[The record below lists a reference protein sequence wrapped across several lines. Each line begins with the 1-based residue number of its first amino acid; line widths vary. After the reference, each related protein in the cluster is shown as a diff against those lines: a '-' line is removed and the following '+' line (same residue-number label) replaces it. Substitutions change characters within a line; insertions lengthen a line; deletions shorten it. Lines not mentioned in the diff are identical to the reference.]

1 MPPLQEIEIRTQAEA
16 EARYGEYLAYVEDAY
31 SRAERGEFH
40 LAPPAILWVAITENC
55 NLKCVGCYTEGLFKK
70 VYIDVADMRRLLS
83 SVGSGFECI
92 SLTEGEAFLH
102 PKLCDII
109 EICKEHHPDADVWV
123 ISNGTIPIKGRY
135 RRAVS
140 LIDRLGLS
148 IDGATKAT
156 YEGIRVGANF
166 ERFIENVREIV
177 AIRKETGFPR
187 HLGFSFTATRTNL
200 PELAGVVRLAHALG
214 VPLVWAQPME
224 IKNEEVGRR
233 IAAIHIDTMPKPEI
247 RRLMEEAQ
255 AEAKRLGV
263 QFHSAVALW
272 PDEEEVTDK
281 TGSED
286 LSDGFAAVRQEI
298 VDELAVRMCQYTW
311 REDFQFLKV
320 GEAFQIVPC
329 CYMDRSAAGILAK
342 RYGFSYD
349 QLPTSDALFNSA
361 EFWRFRRDLALGK
374 MGDVC
379 GMCQAAKTYPWEP
392 GNGA

>member
-1 MPPLQEIEIRTQAEA
+1 MPPRQEIAIRTQAEA

-31 SRAERGEFH
+31 VKAQRGEFH
-40 LAPPAILWVAITENC
+40 LEPPAILWLAITENC

-70 VYIDVADMRRLLS
+70 VYIDVADVRRLLS
-83 SVGSGFECI
+83 SVGSGFQCI

-109 EICKEHHPDADVWV
+109 EICKELHPDADVWV

-135 RRAVS
+135 RQAVS

-148 IDGATKAT
+148 IDGATKPT

-166 ERFIENVREIV
+166 ERFIENVRDIV

-200 PELAGVVRLAHALG
+200 PELAGVVRLAHELG

-224 IKNEEVGRR
+224 IKNAEVGRR
-233 IAAIHIDTMPKPEI
+233 IADIYIETLPKREI
-247 RRLMEEAQ
+247 RRLMEEARD
-255 AEAKRLGV
+255 EAKRLGV
-263 QFHSAVALW
+263 RFHSATALW
-272 PDEEEVTDK
+272 PEIPDEAEGEPEETRAA
-281 TGSED
+281 TG
-286 LSDGFAAVRQEI
+286 QEI
-298 VDELAVRMCQYTW
+298 IDELAVRMCRYTW

-320 GEAFQIVPC
+320 GEKFQIVPC

-342 RYGFSYD
+342 RYGFDYGEV
-349 QLPTSDALFNSA
+349 PTADALFNSA

-379 GMCQAAKTYPWEP
+379 GTCQAAKSYAWEP
-392 GNGA
+392 ETGE